1 MAISRL
7 KSRVFGVLVT
17 FLLALTCT
25 LNPAST
31 PAAKAAPQSP
41 APQLTAA
48 ITAISPDTLS
58 YKEDE
63 QGRTEKVTV
72 TGTVSNHTDATVN
85 NVIVQVSTT
94 SRLGGDAETIRTWVK
109 GESDRGMGVLRLRQS
124 KTLTQVPAKK
134 TVKFAIEIPTSTLP
148 ALSKNSLGS
157 LGVQASV
164 SASKVKRKNTRGD
177 RSLLLY
183 APQTE
188 SPAKSSLA
196 IIAPL
201 SASSPE
207 IAKWLARDGIGSQAT
222 ASTQTSSRVDEPLK
236 SVGENAK
243 LLSNLSTTGIT
254 WVVDPAL
261 LHTNSPLLT
270 GSFAPLPEKPD
281 PLSLEPVMLEALKTA
296 QAKGAS
302 VSLDLWGAPDLVQ
315 LDKDALAKAAE
326 GNRQLG
332 ALLEKELTL
341 APSTI
346 FLANPHW
353 AGRTDAICGSSENR
367 LSGGCVLVTG
377 GDQLPLTQSYNYQ
390 PDLLGQAKTGDR
402 TRQFLADHG
411 TLSALLASSSTEDAF
426 TNTQVARAMLAAI
439 ASERP
444 SQPRLI
450 NAVLPNGAIEA
461 AVTQQRISK
470 ILSDSWVK
478 GTSLPQALSADP
490 TSVTLGTNPKIQ
502 NLAPDTTGTLGVA
515 GSSSHSSTKSLNSA
529 RGRVVPSLEQ
539 IAQDHQR
546 ITTPLYQ
553 QLLLST
559 SRAMTSAER
568 NQAITNA
575 GSELDLL
582 ARAVQIQTSSQINLI
597 ASSSQI
603 PIKVLNRLPVKVNV
617 RLKLQPTDSRLRAES
632 TVAVSLA
639 PKGSRTVK
647 IPITAVRNG
656 NVRVKVAILPQ
667 TGNLVLDQQQQ
678 IDLRIRTGWE
688 DRIFLGFIFSAAAI
702 FIVGLIVNFRRGT
715 RMEQE

>member
-1 MAISRL
+1 M
-7 KSRVFGVLVT
+7 FGVVVT
-17 FLLALTCT
+17 VLLTLCCT
-25 LNPAST
+25 FNPGS
-31 PAAKAAPQSP
+31 PPVAKAAPQLP

-63 QGRTEKVTV
+63 QARAEKVTV
-72 TGTVSNHTDATVN
+72 TGTVSNHTDATVD
-85 NVIVQVSTT
+85 NVLVQVSTT

-109 GESDRGMGVLRLRQS
+109 EESDRGMGVLRLRQS

-134 TVKFAIEIPTSTLP
+134 TVKFAIEIPTNTLP
-148 ALSKNSLGS
+148 APSKNSLGS
-157 LGVQASV
+157 LGVQANV
-164 SASKVKRKNTRGD
+164 SASKVKRNNTRGD

-196 IIAPL
+196 IVAPL

-207 IAKWLARDGIGSQAT
+207 IAKWLTRDGIGSQAT
-222 ASTQTSSRVDEPLK
+222 ANTQTSNLVDEPLK

-243 LLSNLSTTGIT
+243 LLTNLSKAGIT

-315 LDKDALAKAAE
+315 LDKNALAKAAE

-332 ALLEKELTL
+332 ALLENQLTL
-341 APSTI
+341 DPSTI

-353 AGRTDAICGSSENR
+353 AGRTDAICGNSENR

-390 PDLLGQAKTGDR
+390 PDLLGQAKTGDQ

-478 GTSLPQALSADP
+478 GTALPQALGADP
-490 TSVTLGTNPKIQ
+490 TSVTLGTDPKIQ
-502 NLAPDTTGTLGVA
+502 NLAPDTPGSLGVA
-515 GSSSHSSTKSLNSA
+515 GSSSHGATRSLNTA
-529 RGRVVPSLEQ
+529 RQRVMPSLEQ
-539 IAQDHQR
+539 IAPDHQR
-546 ITTPLYQ
+546 ITIPLYQ

-603 PIKVLNRLPVKVNV
+603 PIKVLNRLPVEVNV
-617 RLKLQPTDSRLRAES
+617 RLKLQPTDSRLRADS

-688 DRIFLGFIFSAAAI
+688 DKIFLGFIFSAAAI

>member
-1 MAISRL
+1 M
-7 KSRVFGVLVT
+7 FGVVVT
-17 FLLALTCT
+17 VLLT
-25 LNPAST
+25 LCCIFNPGS
-31 PAAKAAPQSP
+31 PPVAKAAPQSP
-41 APQLTAA
+41 ALQLTAA

-63 QGRTEKVTV
+63 QARAEKVTV
-72 TGTVSNHTDATVN
+72 TGTVSNHTDATVD
-85 NVIVQVSTT
+85 NVLVQVSTT

-109 GESDRGMGVLRLRQS
+109 EESDRGMGVLRLRQS

-134 TVKFAIEIPTSTLP
+134 TVKFAIEIPTNSLP
-148 ALSKNSLGS
+148 APSKNSLGS
-157 LGVQASV
+157 LGVQANV
-164 SASKVKRKNTRGD
+164 SASKVKRNNTRGD

-183 APQTE
+183 APETE

-196 IIAPL
+196 IMAPL

-207 IAKWLARDGIGSQAT
+207 IAKWLTRDGIGSGAT
-222 ASTQTSSRVDEPLK
+222 ASTQTSNLVDEPLK
-236 SVGENAK
+236 SVGDNAK

-261 LHTNSPLLT
+261 LHANSPLLT
-270 GSFAPLPEKPD
+270 GSFAPLPEKPA
-281 PLSLEPVMLEALKTA
+281 PLSLDPVMLEALKAA

-315 LDKDALAKAAE
+315 LDKNALAKAAE

-332 ALLEKELTL
+332 ALLENQLTL
-341 APSTI
+341 DPSTI

-353 AGRTDAICGSSENR
+353 AGRTDAICGNSENR
-367 LSGGCVLVTG
+367 LSEGCVLVTG
-377 GDQLPLTQSYNYQ
+377 GDQLPLTRSYNYQ
-390 PDLLGQAKTGDR
+390 PDLLGQAKTGDQS
-402 TRQFLADHG
+402 RQFLADHG
-411 TLSALLASSSTEDAF
+411 TLSALMASSSTEDAF

-450 NAVLPNGAIEA
+450 NAVLPNGALDA
-461 AVTQQRISK
+461 AVTQQRIRK

-478 GTSLPQALSADP
+478 GTSLPQALGADP
-490 TSVTLGTNPKIQ
+490 TSVTLGTSPKIQ
-502 NLAPDTTGTLGVA
+502 NLAPDTPGTLGVA
-515 GSSSHSSTKSLNSA
+515 GSSSHSATRSLNTA
-529 RGRVVPSLEQ
+529 RERVMPSLER
-539 IAQDHQR
+539 IAPDHQR

-603 PIKVLNRLPVKVNV
+603 PIKVLNRLPVEVNV
-617 RLKLQPTDSRLRAES
+617 RVKLQPTDSRLRADS

-688 DRIFLGFIFSAAAI
+688 DKIFLGFIFSAAAI

>member
-1 MAISRL
+1 M
-7 KSRVFGVLVT
+7 FGVVVTVLLVLCCI
-17 FLLALTCT
+17 F
-25 LNPAST
+25 NPGS
-31 PAAKAAPQSP
+31 PPVAKAAPQSP
-41 APQLTAA
+41 ALQLTAA

-63 QGRTEKVTV
+63 QARAEKVTV
-72 TGTVSNHTDATVN
+72 TGTVSNHTDATVD
-85 NVIVQVSTT
+85 NVLVQVSTT
-94 SRLGGDAETIRTWVK
+94 SRLGEDAETIRTWVK
-109 GESDRGMGVLRLRQS
+109 EESDRGMGVLRLRQS

-134 TVKFAIEIPTSTLP
+134 TVKFAIEIPTNTLP
-148 ALSKNSLGS
+148 APSKNSLGS
-157 LGVQASV
+157 LGVQANV
-164 SASKVKRKNTRGD
+164 SASKVKRNNTRGD

-207 IAKWLARDGIGSQAT
+207 IAKWLTRDGIGSGAT
-222 ASTQTSSRVDEPLK
+222 ASTQTSNLVDEPLK
-236 SVGENAK
+236 SVGDNAK

-261 LHTNSPLLT
+261 LHANSPLLT
-270 GSFAPLPEKPD
+270 GSFAPLPEKPA
-281 PLSLEPVMLEALKTA
+281 PLSLDPVMLEALKAA

-315 LDKDALAKAAE
+315 LDKNALAKAAE

-332 ALLEKELTL
+332 ALLENQLTL
-341 APSTI
+341 DPSTI

-353 AGRTDAICGSSENR
+353 AGRTDAICGNSENR
-367 LSGGCVLVTG
+367 LSEGCVLVTG

-390 PDLLGQAKTGDR
+390 PDLLGQAKTGDQ

-411 TLSALLASSSTEDAF
+411 TLSALMASSSTEDAF

-450 NAVLPNGAIEA
+450 NAVLPNGAIAA
-461 AVTQQRISK
+461 AVTQQRIRK

-478 GTSLPQALSADP
+478 GTSLPQALGADP
-490 TSVTLGTNPKIQ
+490 TSVTLGTDPKIQ
-502 NLAPDTTGTLGVA
+502 NLAPDTPGSLGVA
-515 GSSSHSSTKSLNSA
+515 GSSSHSATKSLNTA
-529 RGRVVPSLEQ
+529 RERVMPSLEQ
-539 IAQDHQR
+539 IAPDHQR

-603 PIKVLNRLPVKVNV
+603 PIKVLNRLPVEVNV
-617 RLKLQPTDSRLRAES
+617 RVKLQPTDSRLRADS

-688 DRIFLGFIFSAAAI
+688 DKIFLGFIFSAAAI

>member
-1 MAISRL
+1 M
-7 KSRVFGVLVT
+7 FGVVVTVLLVLCCI
-17 FLLALTCT
+17 F
-25 LNPAST
+25 NPGS
-31 PAAKAAPQSP
+31 PPVAKAAPQSP
-41 APQLTAA
+41 ALQLTAA

-63 QGRTEKVTV
+63 QARAEKVTV
-72 TGTVSNHTDATVN
+72 TGTVSNHTDATVD
-85 NVIVQVSTT
+85 NVLVQVSTT
-94 SRLGGDAETIRTWVK
+94 SRLGEDAETIRTWVK
-109 GESDRGMGVLRLRQS
+109 EESDRGMGVLRLRQS

-134 TVKFAIEIPTSTLP
+134 TVKFAIEIPTNTLP
-148 ALSKNSLGS
+148 APSKNSLGS
-157 LGVQASV
+157 LGVQANV
-164 SASKVKRKNTRGD
+164 SASKVKRNNTRGD

-207 IAKWLARDGIGSQAT
+207 IAKWLTRDGIGSGAT
-222 ASTQTSSRVDEPLK
+222 ASTQTSNLVDEPLK
-236 SVGENAK
+236 SVGDNAK

-261 LHTNSPLLT
+261 LHANSPLLT
-270 GSFAPLPEKPD
+270 GSFTPLPEKPA
-281 PLSLEPVMLEALKTA
+281 PLSLDPVMLEALKAA

-315 LDKDALAKAAE
+315 LDKNALAKAAE

-332 ALLEKELTL
+332 ALLENQLTL
-341 APSTI
+341 DPSTI

-353 AGRTDAICGSSENR
+353 AGRTDAICGNSENR
-367 LSGGCVLVTG
+367 LSEGCVLVTG

-390 PDLLGQAKTGDR
+390 PDLLGQAKTGDQ

-411 TLSALLASSSTEDAF
+411 TLSALMASSSTEDAF

-450 NAVLPNGAIEA
+450 NAVLPNGVLDA
-461 AVTQQRISK
+461 AVTQQRIRK

-478 GTSLPQALSADP
+478 GTSLPQALGADP
-490 TSVTLGTNPKIQ
+490 TSVTLGTDPKIQ
-502 NLAPDTTGTLGVA
+502 NLAPDTPGSLGVA
-515 GSSSHSSTKSLNSA
+515 GSSSHSATKSLNTA
-529 RGRVVPSLEQ
+529 RERVMPSLEQ
-539 IAQDHQR
+539 IAPDHQR

-603 PIKVLNRLPVKVNV
+603 PIKVLNRLPVEVNV
-617 RLKLQPTDSRLRAES
+617 RVKLQPTDSRLRADS

-688 DRIFLGFIFSAAAI
+688 DKIFLGFIFSAAAI

>member
-1 MAISRL
+1 MTISRL
-7 KSRVFGVLVT
+7 RGRVFGVVVT
-17 FLLALTCT
+17 VLLTLCCT
-25 LNPAST
+25 FNPGS
-31 PAAKAAPQSP
+31 PPVAKAAPQSP
-41 APQLTAA
+41 APQLTAV

-63 QGRTEKVTV
+63 QARPEKVTV
-72 TGTVSNHTDATVN
+72 TGTVSNHTAAPVN
-85 NVIVQVSTT
+85 NVLVQVSTT

-109 GESDRGMGVLRLRQS
+109 GESDRGMGVLRLQQS

-134 TVKFAIEIPTSTLP
+134 TVKFAIEIPASTLP
-148 ALSKNSLGS
+148 ALNKDSLGS

-183 APQTE
+183 APETE

-207 IAKWLARDGIGSQAT
+207 IAKWLTRKGIGSEAT
-222 ASTQTSSRVDEPLK
+222 ASTQTSNLVAEPLK
-236 SVGENAK
+236 SVDANAK

-261 LHTNSPLLT
+261 LHANSPLLT
-270 GSFAPLPEKPD
+270 GSFAPLPEKPA
-281 PLSLEPVMLEALKTA
+281 PLSLDPVMLDALKAA

-315 LDKDALAKAAE
+315 LDKNALAKAAE

-332 ALLEKELTL
+332 ALLENELTL

-353 AGRTDAICGSSENR
+353 AGRTDTICTNSENR
-367 LSGGCVLVTG
+367 LSEGCVLVTG
-377 GDQLPLTQSYNYQ
+377 GDQLPLTQGYNYQ
-390 PDLLGQAKTGDR
+390 PDLLGQAKTGDQ

-450 NAVLPNGAIEA
+450 NAVLPNGALDS

-478 GTSLPQALSADP
+478 GTALPQALGADP

-502 NLAPDTTGTLGVA
+502 NLAPDTPGALGVA
-515 GSSSHSSTKSLNSA
+515 GSSFHSATKSLNTA
-529 RGRVVPSLEQ
+529 RERVVPSLEQ
-539 IAQDHQR
+539 IAPDHQR
-546 ITTPLYQ
+546 ITAPLYQ

-603 PIKVLNRLPVKVNV
+603 PIKVLNRLPVEVNV
-617 RLKLQPTDSRLRAES
+617 RLKLQPTDSRLRADS

>member
-1 MAISRL
+1 MASSRL
-7 KSRVFGVLVT
+7 ESRVFGVLVT

-25 LNPAST
+25 VNPVGS
-31 PAAKAAPQSP
+31 PVAKAAPS
-41 APQLTAA
+41 APSSELTAA

-58 YKEDE
+58 YKEDP
-63 QGRTEKVTV
+63 GSRAEKVTV
-72 TGTVSNHTDATVN
+72 TGTVSNRTDATLH
-85 NVIVQVSTT
+85 NVTVQVSTT
-94 SRLGGDAETIRTWVK
+94 SRLGGDAATIRSWVK
-109 GESDRGMGVLRLRQS
+109 GESDRGMGVLRLRES
-124 KTLTQVPAKK
+124 KTFPQVPAKK
-134 TVKFAIEIPTSTLP
+134 TVKFAIEIPTNTLP
-148 ALSKNSLGS
+148 ALNKNSLGS

-164 SASKVKRKNTRGD
+164 SASKVKRKNTESD

-183 APQTE
+183 EPEAE

-207 IAKWLARDGIGSQAT
+207 MAKWLARGGTGSEAT
-222 ASTQTSSRVDEPLK
+222 ASTQTSSRVNAPLK

-243 LLSNLSTTGIT
+243 LLSNLSTAGIT

-261 LHTNSPLLT
+261 LHANSPLLT
-270 GSFAPLPEKPD
+270 GSFAPLPEKPA
-281 PLSLEPVMLEALKTA
+281 PLSLDPVMLGALKAA

-302 VSLDLWGAPDLVQ
+302 LSLDLWGAPDLVQ
-315 LDKDALAKAAE
+315 LDKNALAKAAD

-332 ALLEKELTL
+332 ALLEKQVTL

-353 AGRTDAICGSSENR
+353 AGRTDAICEHPETR
-367 LSGGCVLVTG
+367 LSGGCALVTG

-390 PDLLGQAKTGDR
+390 PDLLGRVQTGDK
-402 TRQFLADHG
+402 TRSFLADHG
-411 TLSALLASSSTEDAF
+411 TLSALLAATSTEGAF
-426 TNTQVARAMLAAI
+426 TNTQVARGMLAAI

-444 SQPRLI
+444 SQSRLI
-450 NAVLPNGAIEA
+450 NAVLPNGAINSP
-461 AVTQQRISK
+461 VTQQRLSK
-470 ILSDSWVK
+470 VLSDSWVT
-478 GTSLPQALSADP
+478 GTALPQALKADP
-490 TSVTLGTNPKIQ
+490 TSVTLGADPKIQ
-502 NLAPDTTGTLGVA
+502 TLAPDAPGSLGVA
-515 GSSSHSSTKSLNSA
+515 GSSSRSATKSLHTV
-529 RGRVVPSLEQ
+529 RERVVPSLEQ
-539 IAQDHQR
+539 ITKDHQR
-546 ITTPLYQ
+546 ITIPLDQ

-575 GSELDLL
+575 GGQLDLL

-603 PIKVLNRLPVKVNV
+603 PIKVLNRLPVEVNV
-617 RLKLQPTDSRLRAES
+617 RLKLKPTDSRLRADS

-639 PKGSRTVK
+639 PKGSKTVK

-656 NVRVKVAILPQ
+656 NVRVNVVILPQ

-688 DRIFLGFIFSAAAI
+688 DRIFLGFIFTAAAI

-715 RMEQE
+715 RMEKE

>member
-1 MAISRL
+1 M
-7 KSRVFGVLVT
+7 FGVVVTVLLVLCCI
-17 FLLALTCT
+17 F
-25 LNPAST
+25 NPGS
-31 PAAKAAPQSP
+31 PPVAKAAPKSP

-63 QGRTEKVTV
+63 QARAEKVTV
-72 TGTVSNHTDATVN
+72 TGTVSNHTDATVD
-85 NVIVQVSTT
+85 NVLVQVSTT
-94 SRLGGDAETIRTWVK
+94 SRLGEDAETIRTWVK
-109 GESDRGMGVLRLRQS
+109 EESDRGMGILRLRQS

-134 TVKFAIEIPTSTLP
+134 TVKFAIEIPTNTLP

-157 LGVQASV
+157 LGVQANV

-207 IAKWLARDGIGSQAT
+207 IAKWLTRDGIGSGAT
-222 ASTQTSSRVDEPLK
+222 ASTQTSNLVDEPLK
-236 SVGENAK
+236 SVGDNAK

-261 LHTNSPLLT
+261 LHANSPLLT
-270 GSFAPLPEKPD
+270 GSFAPLPEKPA
-281 PLSLEPVMLEALKTA
+281 PLSLDPVMLEALKAA

-315 LDKDALAKAAE
+315 LDKNALAKAAE

-332 ALLEKELTL
+332 ALLENQLTL
-341 APSTI
+341 DPSTI

-353 AGRTDAICGSSENR
+353 AGRTDAICGNSENR
-367 LSGGCVLVTG
+367 LSEGCVLVTG

-390 PDLLGQAKTGDR
+390 PDLLGQAKTGDQ

-411 TLSALLASSSTEDAF
+411 TLSALMASSSTEDAF

-450 NAVLPNGAIEA
+450 NAVLPNGVLDA
-461 AVTQQRISK
+461 AVTQQRIRK

-478 GTSLPQALSADP
+478 GTSLPQALGADP
-490 TSVTLGTNPKIQ
+490 TSVTLNTNPKIQ
-502 NLAPDTTGTLGVA
+502 NLAPDTPGTLGVA
-515 GSSSHSSTKSLNSA
+515 GSSSHGATRSLNTA
-529 RGRVVPSLEQ
+529 RERVMPSLER
-539 IAQDHQR
+539 IAPDHQR

-603 PIKVLNRLPVKVNV
+603 PIKVLNRLPVEVNV
-617 RLKLQPTDSRLRAES
+617 RVKLQPTDSRLRADS

-688 DRIFLGFIFSAAAI
+688 DKIFLGFIFSAAAI

>member
-1 MAISRL
+1 M
-7 KSRVFGVLVT
+7 FGVVVT
-17 FLLALTCT
+17 VLLT
-25 LNPAST
+25 LCCIFNPGS
-31 PAAKAAPQSP
+31 PPVAKAAPQSP
-41 APQLTAA
+41 ALQLTAA

-63 QGRTEKVTV
+63 QARAEKVTV
-72 TGTVSNHTDATVN
+72 TGTVSNHTDATVD
-85 NVIVQVSTT
+85 NVLVQVSTT

-109 GESDRGMGVLRLRQS
+109 EESDRGMGVLRLRQS

-134 TVKFAIEIPTSTLP
+134 TVKFAIEIPTNTLP
-148 ALSKNSLGS
+148 APSKNSLGS
-157 LGVQASV
+157 LGVQANV
-164 SASKVKRKNTRGD
+164 SASKVKRNNTRGD

-196 IIAPL
+196 IMAPL

-207 IAKWLARDGIGSQAT
+207 IAKWLTRDGIGSGAT
-222 ASTQTSSRVDEPLK
+222 ASTQTSNLVDEPLK
-236 SVGENAK
+236 SVGDNAK

-261 LHTNSPLLT
+261 LHANSPLLT
-270 GSFAPLPEKPD
+270 GSFAPLPEKPA
-281 PLSLEPVMLEALKTA
+281 PLSLDPVMLEALKAA

-315 LDKDALAKAAE
+315 LDKNALAKAAE

-332 ALLEKELTL
+332 ALLENQLTL
-341 APSTI
+341 DPSTI

-353 AGRTDAICGSSENR
+353 AGRTDAICGNSENR

-377 GDQLPLTQSYNYQ
+377 GDQLPLTRSYNYQ
-390 PDLLGQAKTGDR
+390 PDLLGQAKTGDQS
-402 TRQFLADHG
+402 RQFLADHG

-450 NAVLPNGAIEA
+450 NAVLPNGALDA

-478 GTSLPQALSADP
+478 GTSLPQALGADP
-490 TSVTLGTNPKIQ
+490 TSVTLNTNPKIQ
-502 NLAPDTTGTLGVA
+502 NLAPDTPGTLGVA
-515 GSSSHSSTKSLNSA
+515 GSSSHGATRSLNTA
-529 RGRVVPSLEQ
+529 RERVMPSLEQ
-539 IAQDHQR
+539 IAPDHQR

-603 PIKVLNRLPVKVNV
+603 PIKVLNRLPVEVNV
-617 RLKLQPTDSRLRAES
+617 RVKLQPTDSRLRADS

-688 DRIFLGFIFSAAAI
+688 DKIFLGFIFSAAAI

>member
-1 MAISRL
+1 M
-7 KSRVFGVLVT
+7 FGVVVTVLLVLCCI
-17 FLLALTCT
+17 F
-25 LNPAST
+25 NPGS
-31 PAAKAAPQSP
+31 PPVAKAAPQSP
-41 APQLTAA
+41 ALQLTAA

-63 QGRTEKVTV
+63 QARAEKVTV
-72 TGTVSNHTDATVN
+72 TGTVSNHTDATVD
-85 NVIVQVSTT
+85 NVLVQVSTT
-94 SRLGGDAETIRTWVK
+94 SRLGEDAETIRTWVK
-109 GESDRGMGVLRLRQS
+109 EESDRGMGVLRLRQS

-134 TVKFAIEIPTSTLP
+134 TVKFAIEIPTNTLP
-148 ALSKNSLGS
+148 APSKNSLGS
-157 LGVQASV
+157 LGVQANV
-164 SASKVKRKNTRGD
+164 SASKVKRNNTRGD

-207 IAKWLARDGIGSQAT
+207 IAKWLARDGIGSGAT
-222 ASTQTSSRVDEPLK
+222 ASTQTSNLVDEPLK
-236 SVGENAK
+236 SVGDNAK

-261 LHTNSPLLT
+261 LHANSPLLT
-270 GSFAPLPEKPD
+270 GSFAPLPEKPA
-281 PLSLEPVMLEALKTA
+281 PLSLDPVMLEALKAA

-315 LDKDALAKAAE
+315 LDKNALAKAAE

-332 ALLEKELTL
+332 ALLENQLTL
-341 APSTI
+341 DPSTI

-353 AGRTDAICGSSENR
+353 AGRTDAICGNSENR
-367 LSGGCVLVTG
+367 LSEGCVLVTG

-390 PDLLGQAKTGDR
+390 PDLLGQAKTGDQ

-411 TLSALLASSSTEDAF
+411 TLSALMASSSTEDAF

-450 NAVLPNGAIEA
+450 NAVLPNGVLDA
-461 AVTQQRISK
+461 AVTQQRIRK

-478 GTSLPQALSADP
+478 GTSLPQALGADP
-490 TSVTLGTNPKIQ
+490 TSVTLGTDPKIQ
-502 NLAPDTTGTLGVA
+502 NLAPDTPGSLGVA
-515 GSSSHSSTKSLNSA
+515 GSSSHSATKSLNTA
-529 RGRVVPSLEQ
+529 RERVMPSLEQ
-539 IAQDHQR
+539 IAPDHQR

-603 PIKVLNRLPVKVNV
+603 PIKVLNRLPVEVNV
-617 RLKLQPTDSRLRAES
+617 RVKLQPTDSRLRADS

-688 DRIFLGFIFSAAAI
+688 DKIFLGFIFSAAAI

>member
-17 FLLALTCT
+17 FLLALTCI
-25 LNPAST
+25 LNPGDL
-31 PAAKAAPQSP
+31 PVAKAVPSSP
-41 APQLTAA
+41 APDLTAA
-48 ITAISPDTLS
+48 ITAITPDTLS
-58 YKEDE
+58 YKEDPHA
-63 QGRTEKVTV
+63 RAEKVTV
-72 TGTVSNHTDATVN
+72 TGTVSNRTDATLH
-85 NVIVQVSTT
+85 NVTVQVYTS
-94 SRLGGDAETIRTWVK
+94 SRLGGDAETIRSWVK
-109 GESDRGMGVLRLRQS
+109 GESDRGMGFLRLRET
-124 KTLTQVPAKK
+124 KTFPQVPAKK
-134 TVKFAIEIPTSTLP
+134 TVKFAIEIPTNALP
-148 ALSKNSLGS
+148 TPNKNSLGS

-164 SASKVKRKNTRGD
+164 SASKVKRKDTKTD

-207 IAKWLARDGIGSQAT
+207 MAKWLARGGTGSEAT
-222 ASTQTSSRVDEPLK
+222 ASTQSATEVNAPLK

-243 LLSNLSTTGIT
+243 ILSNLSTAGIT

-261 LHTNSPLLT
+261 LHANSPLLT
-270 GSFAPLPEKPD
+270 GSFAPLPEKPA
-281 PLSLEPVMLEALKTA
+281 PLSLDPVMLDALKAA

-302 VSLDLWGAPDLVQ
+302 LSLDLWGAPDLVQ
-315 LDKDALAKAAE
+315 LDKNTLAKAAD
-326 GNRQLG
+326 GNRQVG
-332 ALLEKELTL
+332 ALLEKQVTL

-353 AGRTDAICGSSENR
+353 AGRTDAICEHPETQ
-367 LSGGCVLVTG
+367 LSGGCALVTG

-390 PDLLGQAKTGDR
+390 PDLLGRAQTGDK
-402 TRQFLADHG
+402 TRSFLADHG
-411 TLSALLASSSTEDAF
+411 TLSALLAAISTEGAF

-444 SQPRLI
+444 SQSRLI
-450 NAVLPNGAIEA
+450 NAVLPNGALNSP
-461 AVTQQRISK
+461 VTQQRLSK
-470 ILSDSWVK
+470 VLSDSWVT
-478 GTSLPQALSADP
+478 GTALPQALGADP
-490 TSVTLGTNPKIQ
+490 TSVTLGADPQIQ
-502 NLAPDTTGTLGVA
+502 NLAPDAPGSLGVA
-515 GSSSHSSTKSLNSA
+515 GSSSRSATKSLHTV
-529 RGRVVPSLEQ
+529 RERVVPSLEQ
-539 IAQDHQR
+539 ITKDHQR
-546 ITTPLYQ
+546 ITIPLDQ

-575 GSELDLL
+575 GSQLDLL

-603 PIKVLNRLPVKVNV
+603 PIKVLNQLPVEVNV
-617 RLKLQPTDSRLRAES
+617 RLKLQPTDSRLRADS

-639 PKGSRTVK
+639 PKGSKTVK

-656 NVRVKVAILPQ
+656 NVRVNVVILPQ
-667 TGNLVLDQQQQ
+667 TGNLVLDQKQQ
-678 IDLRIRTGWE
+678 INLRIRTGWE
-688 DRIFLGFIFSAAAI
+688 DRIFLGFIFTAAAI

>member
-1 MAISRL
+1 M
-7 KSRVFGVLVT
+7 FGVVVT
-17 FLLALTCT
+17 VLLT
-25 LNPAST
+25 LCCIFNPGS
-31 PAAKAAPQSP
+31 PPVAKAAPQSP
-41 APQLTAA
+41 ALQLTAA

-63 QGRTEKVTV
+63 QARAEKVTV
-72 TGTVSNHTDATVN
+72 TGTVSNHTDATVD
-85 NVIVQVSTT
+85 NVLVQVSTT

-109 GESDRGMGVLRLRQS
+109 EESDRGMGVLRLRQS

-134 TVKFAIEIPTSTLP
+134 TVKFAIEIPTNSLP
-148 ALSKNSLGS
+148 APSKNSLGS
-157 LGVQASV
+157 LGVQANV
-164 SASKVKRKNTRGD
+164 SASKVKRNNTRGD

-183 APQTE
+183 APETE

-196 IIAPL
+196 IMAPL

-207 IAKWLARDGIGSQAT
+207 IAKWLTRDGIGSGAT
-222 ASTQTSSRVDEPLK
+222 ASTQTSNLVDEPLK
-236 SVGENAK
+236 SVGDNAK

-261 LHTNSPLLT
+261 LHANSPLLT
-270 GSFAPLPEKPD
+270 GSFAPLPEKPA
-281 PLSLEPVMLEALKTA
+281 PLSLDPVMLEALKAA

-315 LDKDALAKAAE
+315 LDKNALAKAAE

-332 ALLEKELTL
+332 ALLENQLTL
-341 APSTI
+341 DPSTI

-353 AGRTDAICGSSENR
+353 AGRTDAICGNSENR

-377 GDQLPLTQSYNYQ
+377 GDQLPLTRSYNYQ
-390 PDLLGQAKTGDR
+390 PDLLGQAKTGDQS
-402 TRQFLADHG
+402 RQFLADHG

-450 NAVLPNGAIEA
+450 NAVLPNGALDA
-461 AVTQQRISK
+461 AVTQQRLSK

-478 GTSLPQALSADP
+478 GTSLPQALGADP
-490 TSVTLGTNPKIQ
+490 TSVTLGTSPKIQ
-502 NLAPDTTGTLGVA
+502 NLAPDTPGTLGVA
-515 GSSSHSSTKSLNSA
+515 GSSSHSATRSLNTA
-529 RGRVVPSLEQ
+529 RERVMPSLEQ
-539 IAQDHQR
+539 IAPDHQR

-603 PIKVLNRLPVKVNV
+603 PIKVLNRLPVEVNV
-617 RLKLQPTDSRLRAES
+617 RVKLQPTDSRLRADS

-688 DRIFLGFIFSAAAI
+688 DKIFLGFIFSAAAI

>member
-1 MAISRL
+1 M
-7 KSRVFGVLVT
+7 FGVVVTVLLVLCCI
-17 FLLALTCT
+17 F
-25 LNPAST
+25 NPGS
-31 PAAKAAPQSP
+31 PPVAKAAPQSP
-41 APQLTAA
+41 ALQLTAA

-63 QGRTEKVTV
+63 QARAEKVTV
-72 TGTVSNHTDATVN
+72 TGTVSNHTDATVD
-85 NVIVQVSTT
+85 NVLVQVSTT
-94 SRLGGDAETIRTWVK
+94 SRLGEDAETIRTWVK
-109 GESDRGMGVLRLRQS
+109 EESDRGMGVLRLRQS

-134 TVKFAIEIPTSTLP
+134 TVKFAIEIPTNTLP
-148 ALSKNSLGS
+148 APSKNSLGS
-157 LGVQASV
+157 LGVQANV
-164 SASKVKRKNTRGD
+164 SASKVKRNNTRGD

-207 IAKWLARDGIGSQAT
+207 IAKWLTRDGIGSGAT
-222 ASTQTSSRVDEPLK
+222 ASTQTSNLVDEPLK
-236 SVGENAK
+236 SVGDNAK

-261 LHTNSPLLT
+261 LHANSPLLT
-270 GSFAPLPEKPD
+270 GSFAPLPEKPA
-281 PLSLEPVMLEALKTA
+281 PLSLDPVMLEALKAA

-315 LDKDALAKAAE
+315 LDKNALAKAAE

-332 ALLEKELTL
+332 ALLENQLTL
-341 APSTI
+341 DPSTI

-353 AGRTDAICGSSENR
+353 AGRTDAICGNSENR
-367 LSGGCVLVTG
+367 LSEGCVLVTG

-390 PDLLGQAKTGDR
+390 PDLLGQAKTGDQ

-411 TLSALLASSSTEDAF
+411 TLSALMASSSTEDAF

-450 NAVLPNGAIEA
+450 NAVLPNGVLDA
-461 AVTQQRISK
+461 AVTQQRIRK

-478 GTSLPQALSADP
+478 GTSLPQALGADP
-490 TSVTLGTNPKIQ
+490 TSVTLGTDPKIQ
-502 NLAPDTTGTLGVA
+502 NLAPDTPGSLGVA
-515 GSSSHSSTKSLNSA
+515 GSSSHSATKSLNTA
-529 RGRVVPSLEQ
+529 RERVMPSLEQ
-539 IAQDHQR
+539 IAPDHQR

-603 PIKVLNRLPVKVNV
+603 PIKVLNRLPVEVNV
-617 RLKLQPTDSRLRAES
+617 RVKLQPTDSRLRADS

-688 DRIFLGFIFSAAAI
+688 DKIFLGFIFSAAAI

>member
-25 LNPAST
+25 LNPGYL
-31 PAAKAAPQSP
+31 PVAKAAPSAP
-41 APQLTAA
+41 ASELTAA

-58 YKEDE
+58 YKEDP
-63 QGRTEKVTV
+63 GSRAEKVTV
-72 TGTVSNHTDATVN
+72 TGTVSNRTDATLH
-85 NVIVQVSTT
+85 NVTVQVSTT
-94 SRLGGDAETIRTWVK
+94 SRLGGDAETIRSWVR
-109 GESDRGMGVLRLRQS
+109 GESDRGMGVLRLRES
-124 KTLTQVPAKK
+124 KPFPQVPAKK
-134 TVKFAIEIPTSTLP
+134 TVKFAIEIPTNTLP
-148 ALSKNSLGS
+148 ALNKNSLGS
-157 LGVQASV
+157 LGIQASV
-164 SASKVKRKNTRGD
+164 SASKVKRKDTETD

-183 APQTE
+183 APEAE

-201 SASSPE
+201 SAASPE
-207 IAKWLARDGIGSQAT
+207 MAKWLARGGTGSAAT
-222 ASTQTSSRVDEPLK
+222 ASAQSSTRVNAPLK

-243 LLSNLSTTGIT
+243 LLSNLSTAGIT

-261 LHTNSPLLT
+261 LHANSPLLT
-270 GSFAPLPEKPD
+270 GSFAPLPEKPA
-281 PLSLEPVMLEALKTA
+281 PLSLDPVMLDALKAA

-315 LDKDALAKAAE
+315 LDKNALYKAAD

-332 ALLEKELTL
+332 ALLEKQVTL

-353 AGRTDAICGSSENR
+353 ASRTDAICEHPETR
-367 LSGGCVLVTG
+367 LSGGCALVTG

-390 PDLLGQAKTGDR
+390 PDLLGRAQTGDK
-402 TRQFLADHG
+402 TRSFLADHG
-411 TLSALLASSSTEDAF
+411 TLSALLAATSTEDAF

-450 NAVLPNGAIEA
+450 NAVLPNGAINSPL
-461 AVTQQRISK
+461 TQQRLRK
-470 ILSDSWVK
+470 VLGDSWVT
-478 GTSLPQALSADP
+478 GTALPQALGADP
-490 TSVTLGTNPKIQ
+490 TPVTLGTDPKIQ
-502 NLAPDTTGTLGVA
+502 NLAPDAPGSLGVA
-515 GSSSHSSTKSLNSA
+515 GSSFRSATKSLHTV
-529 RGRVVPSLEQ
+529 RERVVPSLEQ
-539 IAQDHQR
+539 ITKDHQR
-546 ITTPLYQ
+546 ITIPLEQ

-559 SRAMTSAER
+559 SRGMTSAER
-568 NQAITNA
+568 NRTITNA
-575 GSELDLL
+575 GSQLDLL

-603 PIKVLNRLPVKVNV
+603 PIKVLNRLPVEVNV
-617 RLKLQPTDSRLRAES
+617 RLKLQPTDSRLRADS

-639 PKGSRTVK
+639 PKGSKTVK

-656 NVRVKVAILPQ
+656 NVRVNVAILPQ

-688 DRIFLGFIFSAAAI
+688 DRIFLGFIFTAAAI